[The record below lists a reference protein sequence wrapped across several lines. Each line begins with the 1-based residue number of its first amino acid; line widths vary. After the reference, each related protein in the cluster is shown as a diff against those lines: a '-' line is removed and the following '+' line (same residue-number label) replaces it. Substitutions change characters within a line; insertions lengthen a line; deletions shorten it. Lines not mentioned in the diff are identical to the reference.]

1 MINFKQLLK
10 FGAVG
15 VIATAIDYGLMVFL
29 TEIFNVRYLL
39 SCAISFSVSVIFNY
53 FLSVKYVF
61 NVTHKTSKSAEIL
74 IFVFL
79 SVIGLMLN
87 QFLMW
92 WTVERLSINYLIAKI
107 IATVIVMGYNYISRK
122 CFLEE
127 RSNSRHTK

>member
-1 MINFKQLLK
+1 MINFKQLIK

-15 VIATAIDYGLMVFL
+15 AIATAIDYGLMVFL
-29 TEIFNVRYLL
+29 TEIFNVRYLI
-39 SCAISFSVSVIFNY
+39 SCAISFSVSVILNY
-53 FLSVKYVF
+53 FLSIKYVF
-61 NVTHKTSKSAEIL
+61 NVTHKTSKGAEIL

-127 RSNSRHTK
+127 KNNSCHTK

>member
-1 MINFKQLLK
+1 MINFKQLIK

-15 VIATAIDYGLMVFL
+15 AIATAIDYGLMVFL

-39 SCAISFSVSVIFNY
+39 SCAISFTVSVILNY
-53 FLSVKYVF
+53 FLSIKYVF
-61 NVTHKTSKSAEIL
+61 NVTHKTSKGAEIL

-127 RSNSRHTK
+127 RNNSCHTK

>member
-1 MINFKQLLK
+1 MIILKQLIK

-15 VIATAIDYGLMVFL
+15 AIATAIDYGLMVFL

-53 FLSVKYVF
+53 FLSIKYVF
-61 NVTHKTSKSAEIL
+61 NVTLKTSKSAEIL

>member
-1 MINFKQLLK
+1 MINFKQLIK

-15 VIATAIDYGLMVFL
+15 AIATAIDYGLMVFL
-29 TEIFNVRYLL
+29 TEIFNVRYLI
-39 SCAISFSVSVIFNY
+39 SCAISFTVSVILNY
-53 FLSVKYVF
+53 FLSIKYVF
-61 NVTHKTSKSAEIL
+61 NVTHKTSKGAEIL

-127 RSNSRHTK
+127 RNNSCHTK